1 MGAAVSLLCFKYP
14 TTNKHTHTNTH
25 THTHTHTHKHTK
37 KYKCSGI
44 NQVFQIFQKSKG
56 ADVYCHCLTFPVFL
70 NFHFYLSF
78 LFFIIFFLIIFLYMI
93 YVFLYNI

>member
-14 TTNKHTHTNTH
+14 TANTH
-25 THTHTHTHKHTK
+25 THTHTHTK

-44 NQVFQIFQKSKG
+44 NQVFQIFPTKYKFFYQKSKG
-56 ADVYCHCLTFPVFL
+56 ADVYCHCLTFPAFL

-78 LFFIIFFLIIFLYMI
+78 LFFIIFFLIIFLYVI